1 MIKKTLALILTAVV
15 LLSGCSNS
23 GGTAQTTTE
32 STAAPSEA
40 WEYEFYIEDLD
51 YFMNQYLQNYDSA
64 RNAFANEDG
73 AAVRN
78 YLENVLEALNSLE
91 SVIYPPDLEEVHSKF
106 LFAVGL
112 QKELAE
118 CNTEISYYI
127 GDTSSLTSDDYSE
140 LNNLNSKG
148 NSLLS
153 KIRDGNDIQKAWIN
167 VKNAAFAN
175 LPNGE
180 YKAYVSTLEILWQ
193 LYIVNY
199 NRIYDVL
206 FNNGGDDIQLL
217 YENCLETLSEIENME
232 VPEQLKLY
240 HDDIIAAIPYD
251 REYLMTVKSLKEL
264 IDKYQATAPED
275 APADV
280 RSQIEKY
287 SEIIYNYPSEDNT
300 EYFALYNAVIT
311 ALDFADAQAGQ

>member
-1 MIKKTLALILTAVV
+1 MIKKTLAVLLTAAM
-15 LLSGCSNS
+15 LLSGCSNN
-23 GGTAQTTTE
+23 GGTAQTTT
-32 STAAPSEA
+32 TASVAPSEA
-40 WEYEFYIEDLD
+40 WEYEFYIEDHD

-64 RNAFANEDG
+64 RNAFAAQDG

-91 SVIYPPDLEEVHSKF
+91 SVIYPPDLEEVHSEF
-106 LFAVGL
+106 LYAVGL
-112 QKELAE
+112 QKEIAE

-127 GDTSSLTSDDYSE
+127 GRTEPLSPEDYSE
-140 LNNLNSKG
+140 LDNLNSKG
-148 NSLLS
+148 NSLLAEI
-153 KIRDGNDIQKAWIN
+153 KDGNHIQKAWIN

-193 LYIVNY
+193 LYIVDY
-199 NRIYDVL
+199 NRLYDVL

-251 REYLMTVKSLKEL
+251 REYLLTIKAFKEL
-264 IDKYQATAPED
+264 IDQHQVSNPED
-275 APADV
+275 VPADV
-280 RSQIEKY
+280 KTQLDEY
-287 SEIIYNYPSEDNT
+287 WEIICYYPSEDNA

-311 ALDFADAQAGQ
+311 ALDFADTLAG